1 MSGPHELAAS
11 ARASGEI
18 SRCRASASR
27 QLFGCEIH
35 RRRGTELG
43 GSGMSTV
50 AKFPEKIYAAATYDV
65 QKIRKDFPILHQ
77 MVHGKPLVYLDN
89 AATTQKP
96 LAVIEAI
103 ENYYRRDNS
112 NIHRG
117 VHTLSERATEAY
129 EKVRGAAQKFLNAAN
144 HKEIIFVRGTTE
156 AINLVAQTYGRKNV
170 GSGDEVLITAM
181 EHHSNIVPWQL
192 LCDEKGARLR
202 VAPINDRGELLLEE
216 FEKLLGPKTK
226 MVGVGH
232 LSNALGTINPVREI
246 VRMAHARNVP
256 VLVDG
261 AQAAAHMRVDVQALD
276 CDFYAVSGHKMYGPT
291 GIGILYGKTRL
302 LEAMPPYQGGGDMIA
317 SVTFEKTVYNR
328 LPYKFEAGT
337 PNIAD
342 TIGLGA
348 AFEYLSGLGLEQIEQ
363 HEADLLAYAT
373 KFVEEIPGVRL
384 VGTAKE
390 KAGVLS
396 FVMDEIHPHDIGTIL
411 DSEGIAVRT
420 GHHCAQP
427 VMQRFN
433 IPATARAS
441 FGLYNTH

>member
-1 MSGPHELAAS
+1 
-11 ARASGEI
+11 
-18 SRCRASASR
+18 
-27 QLFGCEIH
+27 
-35 RRRGTELG
+35 
-43 GSGMSTV
+43 MSTA
-50 AKFPEKIYAAATYDV
+50 AKTPHPIHSAPAFDV
-65 QKIRKDFPILHQ
+65 QEVRKDFPVLHQ
-77 MVHGKPLVYLDN
+77 KVHGKPLVYLDN

-96 LAVIEAI
+96 LAVMEAI
-103 ENYYRRDNS
+103 GNYYRHDNS

-129 EKVRGAAQKFLNAAN
+129 ENVRAGAQKFLNAADSR
-144 HKEIIFVRGTTE
+144 EIIFVRGTTE
-156 AINLVAQTYGRKNV
+156 AINLVAQSYGRKNV

-192 LCDEKGARLR
+192 LCEEKGARLR
-202 VAPINDRGELLLEE
+202 VAPINDRGELLLDE

-226 MVGVGH
+226 IVAVGH

-246 VRMAHARNVP
+246 VRMAHARNIP

-261 AQAAAHMRVDVQALD
+261 AQAVARMPVDVQALD
-276 CDFYAVSGHKMYGPT
+276 CDFYALSSHKLYGPT
-291 GIGILYGKTRL
+291 GVGILYGKTRL
-302 LEAMPPYQGGGDMIA
+302 LEAMPPWQGGGDMIA
-317 SVTFEKTVYNR
+317 SVTFDKTVYNR

-348 AFEYLSGLGLEQIEQ
+348 AIEYVNRLGLEEIEQ
-363 HEADLLAYAT
+363 HEAGLLAYAT
-373 KFVEEIPGVRL
+373 SAVESIPGVS
-384 VGTAKE
+384 VIGTAAE

-396 FVMDEIHPHDIGTIL
+396 FVMEDIHPHDIGTIL

-441 FGLYNTH
+441 FGLYNTREEVDTLVAGIHKVREVMG

>member
-1 MSGPHELAAS
+1 
-11 ARASGEI
+11 
-18 SRCRASASR
+18 
-27 QLFGCEIH
+27 
-35 RRRGTELG
+35 
-43 GSGMSTV
+43 MSTV
-50 AKFPEKIYAAATYDV
+50 AKTPHEIRAEPMFDV
-65 QKIRKDFPILHQ
+65 HKIRRDFPILHQ
-77 MVHGKPLVYLDN
+77 QVHGKPLVYLDN

-103 ENYYRRDNS
+103 SNYYRHDNS

-129 EKVRGAAQKFLNAAN
+129 EKVRAAAQKFLNAASS
-144 HKEIIFVRGTTE
+144 KEIIFVRGTTE

-170 GSGDEVLITAM
+170 SSGDEVVITAM

-192 LCDEKGARLR
+192 LCEEKGARLR

-226 MVGVGH
+226 IVAIGH

-246 VRMAHARNVP
+246 VRMAHARNIP

-261 AQAAAHMRVDVQALD
+261 AQAAPRMQVDVQELD
-276 CDFYAVSGHKMYGPT
+276 CDFYALSGHKLYGPT
-291 GIGILYGKTRL
+291 GIGILYGKMEL
-302 LEAMPPYQGGGDMIA
+302 LETMPPWQGGGDMIA

-348 AFEYLSGLGLEQIEQ
+348 AIEYLSTLGLEQIEQ
-363 HEADLLAYAT
+363 HEAGLLNYAT
-373 KFVEEIPGVRL
+373 QAVGAIPGVRL

-396 FVMDEIHPHDIGTIL
+396 FVMDDIHPHDIGTIL

-441 FGLYNTH
+441 LGLYNTRQEIDALVAGIYKVQEVMG